1 MKEAWTP
8 NKGRNW
14 ETQLEVVKERKIEKM
29 FENWKKLRG
38 KEEKLIKL
46 ERGMFEEK
54 EEGEEDIERSK

>member
-8 NKGRNW
+8 NKGKNW